1 MADTAD
7 DVARQLVDDAIQPLG
22 KAVEENAQPIAD
34 RAKEDYIQA
43 AADTIKDQVSSHTPL
58 THARRAPCRA
68 WLAHSWWQPIA
79 ATAPDGNDNSV
90 AASQPEGV
98 RGTKAIRDCNCR
110 AQLSAWQFYTS
121 RLNAHILSTNMLMG
135 RALQWLHAAAVTA
148 PPHHSRRAGLC

>member
-1 MADTAD
+1 MRRTLSSNMAGCMQVADTAD

-79 ATAPDGNDNSV
+79 ATAPDGDDNSV

-98 RGTKAIRDCNCR
+98 KEQRQSET
-110 AQLSAWQFYTS
+110 
-121 RLNAHILSTNMLMG
+121 
-135 RALQWLHAAAVTA
+135 VTA
-148 PPHHSRRAGLC
+148 APNCLLGSSTPAD